1 MGFLEPRNMK
11 KTAISDFT
19 IKKTDNGW
27 YCTYF
32 SQSCKV
38 SEALITDED
47 LINRITNNLKP
58 QNRDLLE
65 LKRQIKNKAL

>member
-1 MGFLEPRNMK
+1 MK
-11 KTAISDFT
+11 KTALSDFT

-38 SEALITDED
+38 SETLITDEE

>member
-1 MGFLEPRNMK
+1 MK
-11 KTAISDFT
+11 KTAILDFT

>member
-1 MGFLEPRNMK
+1 MK
-11 KTAISDFT
+11 KTALSDFT

-38 SEALITDED
+38 SEALITDDD

>member
-1 MGFLEPRNMK
+1 MK

-19 IKKTDNGW
+19 ITKTDNGW

-38 SEALITDED
+38 SEALITDDD

>member
-1 MGFLEPRNMK
+1 MK
-11 KTAISDFT
+11 KTALSDFT

-38 SEALITDED
+38 SEALITDEE

-65 LKRQIKNKAL
+65 LKRQIKNKVL

>member
-1 MGFLEPRNMK
+1 MK
-11 KTAISDFT
+11 KTALSDFT

-32 SQSCKV
+32 SQSCKL
-38 SEALITDED
+38 SEALITDEE

>member
-1 MGFLEPRNMK
+1 MK
-11 KTAISDFT
+11 KTALSNFT

-38 SEALITDED
+38 SEALITDEE

-65 LKRQIKNKAL
+65 LKRQIKNKAS

>member
-1 MGFLEPRNMK
+1 MK

-47 LINRITNNLKP
+47 LINRITNNLNP

-65 LKRQIKNKAL
+65 LKRQIKNK

>member
-1 MGFLEPRNMK
+1 MK
-11 KTAISDFT
+11 KTALSDFT

-32 SQSCKV
+32 NQSCKV
-38 SEALITDED
+38 SEALITDEE

>member
-1 MGFLEPRNMK
+1 MK
-11 KTAISDFT
+11 KTALSDFT

-38 SEALITDED
+38 SEALITDEQ

>member
-1 MGFLEPRNMK
+1 MK
-11 KTAISDFT
+11 KIALSDFT

-32 SQSCKV
+32 SQSCKL

-58 QNRDLLE
+58 LNRDLLE
-65 LKRQIKNKAL
+65 LKRQIKNQAL

>member
-1 MGFLEPRNMK
+1 MK
-11 KTAISDFT
+11 KTALSDFT

-38 SEALITDED
+38 SEALITDEE

-58 QNRDLLE
+58 QNRDPLE

>member
-1 MGFLEPRNMK
+1 MK
-11 KTAISDFT
+11 KTALSDFT

-38 SEALITDED
+38 SEALITDEE

>member
-1 MGFLEPRNMK
+1 MK
-11 KTAISDFT
+11 KTSLSDFT

-38 SEALITDED
+38 SEALITDEE

-65 LKRQIKNKAL
+65 LKRQIKHKAL

>member
-1 MGFLEPRNMK
+1 MDGIVL
-11 KTAISDFT
+11 
-19 IKKTDNGW
+19 
-27 YCTYF
+27 

-38 SEALITDED
+38 SEAVITDEE

-65 LKRQIKNKAL
+65 LKRQIKNKSL

>member
-1 MGFLEPRNMK
+1 MK
-11 KTAISDFT
+11 KTALSDFT

-38 SEALITDED
+38 SEALIADED

>member
-1 MGFLEPRNMK
+1 MK

-38 SEALITDED
+38 SEALITDDD

>member
-1 MGFLEPRNMK
+1 MK
-11 KTAISDFT
+11 KTALSDFT

-32 SQSCKV
+32 SQSCKL

>member
-1 MGFLEPRNMK
+1 MK
-11 KTAISDFT
+11 KTALSDFT

-47 LINRITNNLKP
+47 LMNRITNNLKP

>member
-1 MGFLEPRNMK
+1 MK
-11 KTAISDFT
+11 KTALSDFT

-32 SQSCKV
+32 SQSCKL

-47 LINRITNNLKP
+47 LMNRITNNLKP
-58 QNRDLLE
+58 LNRDLLE
-65 LKRQIKNKAL
+65 LKRQIKNQAL

>member
-1 MGFLEPRNMK
+1 MK
-11 KTAISDFT
+11 KTALSDFT

-32 SQSCKV
+32 SQSCKL
-38 SEALITDED
+38 SEALITDEE

-58 QNRDLLE
+58 QN
-65 LKRQIKNKAL
+65 

>member
-1 MGFLEPRNMK
+1 MK
-11 KTAISDFT
+11 KTALSDFT

-32 SQSCKV
+32 SQSCKL

-47 LINRITNNLKP
+47 LMNRITNNLKP

>member
-1 MGFLEPRNMK
+1 MK

-32 SQSCKV
+32 SQSCKL

>member
-1 MGFLEPRNMK
+1 MK

-47 LINRITNNLKP
+47 LINRITNNLNP

>member
-1 MGFLEPRNMK
+1 MK
-11 KTAISDFT
+11 KTALSDFT

-32 SQSCKV
+32 SQSCKL

-58 QNRDLLE
+58 LNRDLLE
-65 LKRQIKNKAL
+65 LKRQIKNQAL

>member
-1 MGFLEPRNMK
+1 MK
-11 KTAISDFT
+11 KTALSDFT

-38 SEALITDED
+38 SEALITDEE
-47 LINRITNNLKP
+47 LINRITNNLKT

-65 LKRQIKNKAL
+65 LKRQNKNKAL

>member
-1 MGFLEPRNMK
+1 MK
-11 KTAISDFT
+11 KTALSDFT

-27 YCTYF
+27 YCTHF

-38 SEALITDED
+38 SEALITDEE

>member
-1 MGFLEPRNMK
+1 MK

-38 SEALITDED
+38 SEALITDEE

>member
-1 MGFLEPRNMK
+1 MK
-11 KTAISDFT
+11 KTALSDFT

-38 SEALITDED
+38 SEALITDEE

-65 LKRQIKNKAL
+65 LKRQIKNKPYEKI

>member
-1 MGFLEPRNMK
+1 MK
-11 KTAISDFT
+11 KTALSNFT

>member
-1 MGFLEPRNMK
+1 MK
-11 KTAISDFT
+11 KTALSDFT

-32 SQSCKV
+32 SQSCKL

-47 LINRITNNLKP
+47 LINRLTNNLKP

>member
-1 MGFLEPRNMK
+1 MK
-11 KTAISDFT
+11 KTALSDFT
-19 IKKTDNGW
+19 IKKTYNGW

-38 SEALITDED
+38 SEALITDEE

>member
-1 MGFLEPRNMK
+1 MK
-11 KTAISDFT
+11 KSALSDFT

>member
-1 MGFLEPRNMK
+1 MK
-11 KTAISDFT
+11 KTALSDFT

-32 SQSCKV
+32 SLSCKV
-38 SEALITDED
+38 SEALITDEE

>member
-1 MGFLEPRNMK
+1 MK
-11 KTAISDFT
+11 KTVLSDFT

-38 SEALITDED
+38 SEALITDEE

-65 LKRQIKNKAL
+65 LRRQIKNKAL

>member
-1 MGFLEPRNMK
+1 MK
-11 KTAISDFT
+11 KTALSDFT

>member
-1 MGFLEPRNMK
+1 MK
-11 KTAISDFT
+11 KTALSDFT

-38 SEALITDED
+38 SEALITEED

-65 LKRQIKNKAL
+65 LKRQIKNKEPYEKI

>member
-1 MGFLEPRNMK
+1 MK
-11 KTAISDFT
+11 KSALSDFT

-38 SEALITDED
+38 SEALITDEE

>member
-1 MGFLEPRNMK
+1 MK